1 MAQWAAILSGGDGS
15 RLKDVTRGVEGDDR
29 PKQFCRLLGAQ
40 TLLDD
45 TRRRVSA
52 NVAEERTLLVV
63 TARHRPYYRELAARM
78 PGRLVVEQPSNR
90 GTAPAIAFA
99 VGRVM
104 RLDPGAVVAVMPSD
118 HHYLDPSVL
127 RDAVD
132 IAMGTARLHQ
142 RHLVLVGAA
151 AERAE
156 SEYGWIV
163 PGPARAA
170 SDRLPVFSV
179 DRFCEKPGTQLAKAL
194 WASGCL
200 WNTFITVG
208 TVRAFLESLRRTT
221 PALHDFALAI
231 ADARDPDEEAAHA
244 SSFYAASPGICYSSA
259 VLAAA
264 PELSLVIRMS
274 GAGWLDVGH
283 PDRLAI
289 ARQHLG
295 HAGTA
300 SRAS

>member
-1 MAQWAAILSGGDGS
+1 MAQWAAILGGGDGS

-45 TRRRVSA
+45 TRGRVAANVSA
-52 NVAEERTLLVV
+52 ERTVLVL
-63 TARHRPYYRELAARM
+63 TARHRPYYQDLAS
-78 PGRLVVEQPSNR
+78 RLPPHLLIEQPSNR
-90 GTAPAIAFA
+90 STAPAIAYA

-104 RLDPGAVVAVMPSD
+104 RLDSSAVLAVMPSD
-118 HHYLDPSVL
+118 HHYLEPSVV
-127 RDAVD
+127 RDALDV
-132 IAMGTARLHQ
+132 AMGTARLHQ
-142 RHLVLVGAA
+142 RHLVLMGAA

-170 SDRLPVFSV
+170 SDRFPVFGV
-179 DRFCEKPGTQLAKAL
+179 DRFCEKPGTHLANAL
-194 WASGCL
+194 WSSGCL

-221 PALHDFALAI
+221 PALHEFAQAI
-231 ADARDPDEEAAHA
+231 ADARDAAEEAALA
-244 SSFYAASPGICYSSA
+244 AAFYAMTPPTCFSTA

-264 PELSLVIRMS
+264 PELSLVVRMT

-283 PDRLAI
+283 PERLAV

-295 HAGTA
+295 YVGAA